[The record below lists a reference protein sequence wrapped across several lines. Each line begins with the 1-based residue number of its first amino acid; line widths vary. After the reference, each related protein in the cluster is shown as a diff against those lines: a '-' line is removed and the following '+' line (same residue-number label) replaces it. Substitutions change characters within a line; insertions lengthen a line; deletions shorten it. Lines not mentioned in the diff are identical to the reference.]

1 MVSDD
6 GERIS
11 DNLFSVGSG
20 SIYAYSILD
29 AGYKCVK
36 NLIEFFFRISSRVF
50 SDMK

>member
-1 MVSDD
+1 MSTILRDDEIIFIRFQGPGLYMVSDD

-29 AGYKCVK
+29 AGYK
-36 NLIEFFFRISSRVF
+36 
-50 SDMK
+50 

>member
-11 DNLFSVGSG
+11 DNMFSVGSG

-29 AGYKCVK
+29 ASYKYEQTS
-36 NLIEFFFRISSRVF
+36 L
-50 SDMK
+50 

>member
-29 AGYKCVK
+29 AGYKSV
-36 NLIEFFFRISSRVF
+36 
-50 SDMK
+50 

>member
-1 MVSDD
+1 MKKNQYMSFGFKGPGLYMVSDD

-29 AGYKCVK
+29 AGYK
-36 NLIEFFFRISSRVF
+36 
-50 SDMK
+50 

>member
-1 MVSDD
+1 MYDMDFNQGPGLYMVSDD

-29 AGYKCVK
+29 ASYK
-36 NLIEFFFRISSRVF
+36 
-50 SDMK
+50 